1 VIIEVH
7 FNGNEFIAYDKK
19 TNQQITDRSILNV
32 ISFEQFPGI
41 KGVFDINVDTS
52 GRSVIIEPLQINIGI
67 QDTNTNGI

>member
-1 VIIEVH
+1 MIIEVH

>member
-67 QDTNTNGI
+67 QDTNNGI